1 MGKRRE
7 GEKEGREMEEDTE
20 WREPWKQNFK
30 SSEADGGVFLTQ
42 WIRAS

>member
-7 GEKEGREMEEDTE
+7 GGKEGRETEEDIE
-20 WREPWKQNFK
+20 WREQWKQNFK